1 MKLLNIC
8 RNYNNIS
15 IIGMGKNVGKTTSL
29 NHIISEA
36 RGQMLGEGFL
46 GLTSIG
52 WDGEK
57 EDQVTLNPKPRIY
70 VEKGTII
77 ATAKQLLKSCDIT
90 KEIVLSTGMHTPLG
104 EVIIVRALS
113 DGYVELGGPSI
124 NSQVA
129 ELCHLLK
136 DVGCK
141 LTIVDGALDRR
152 TSASPVITEGTI
164 LSTGASLSRSMHKTV
179 ELTAH
184 TAELL
189 STQKEEDVQILN
201 LAKDIYT
208 HSCMGIIDK
217 YNNVELLKVKTSL
230 GSVKELTESLN
241 ESSRVIVI
249 KGTVHDSLLEGIM
262 ESHVRIKDLKIIA
275 EDGTKLFI
283 TPDML
288 YRFTK
293 KGGCLRAMA
302 PINLICITCNPYSPH
317 GYEYNRDEFIE
328 KLQEKIPLPIIDV
341 MGGGH
346 HRFFK

>member
-8 RNYNNIS
+8 RSYSSIS
-15 IIGMGKNVGKTTSL
+15 IIGMGKNVGKTTAL
-29 NHIISEA
+29 NHIINEA
-36 RGQMLGEGFL
+36 RGQMQGGSL

-52 WDGEK
+52 WDGER
-57 EDQVTLNPKPRIY
+57 EDQVILNSKPRIY

-90 KEIVLSTGMHTPLG
+90 KEILSSTGMQTPMG

-124 NSQVA
+124 NNQVA
-129 ELCHLLK
+129 ELCRLLK
-136 DVGCK
+136 DLGCQ

-152 TSASPVITEGTI
+152 TSASPVITDGTI
-164 LSTGASLSRSMHKTV
+164 LSTGASLSKNMHKTV

-184 TAELL
+184 TVKLL
-189 STQKEEDVQILN
+189 STPKEEDVQILN
-201 LAKDIYT
+201 LAKSICE
-208 HSCMGIIDK
+208 HSRIGIIDK
-217 YNNVELLKVKTSL
+217 HNNIELLKVKTSL

-241 ESSRVIVI
+241 ENSRVIVI

-262 ESHVRIKDLKIIA
+262 ESRVRIKNLKIIA

-293 KGGCLRAMA
+293 RGGCLRTMA
-302 PINLICITCNPYSPH
+302 PINLICITCNPYSPY

-328 KLQEKIPLPIIDV
+328 KLKEEIPLPVIDV
-341 MGGGH
+341 IGGEVPHGL
-346 HRFFK
+346 FK

>member
-1 MKLLNIC
+1 MKLLDVYSI
-8 RNYNNIS
+8 YNSIS
-15 IIGMGKNVGKTTSL
+15 IIGMGKNVGKTTAL
-29 NHIISEA
+29 NHIINEA
-36 RGQMLGEGFL
+36 RGRMDVSPL

-52 WDGEK
+52 WDGER
-57 EDQVTLNPKPRIY
+57 EDQVTLNSKPRIY

-77 ATAKQLLKSCDIT
+77 ATAKQLLKACDIT
-90 KEIVLSTGMHTPLG
+90 KEIVLSTGMQTSVG

-124 NSQVA
+124 NSQMA
-129 ELCHLLK
+129 ELCRLLK
-136 DVGCK
+136 DSGCQ

-184 TAELL
+184 TTELL
-189 STQKEEDVQILN
+189 STPKEEDVQILN
-201 LAKDIYT
+201 LAREIYA
-208 HSCMGIIDK
+208 HSRMGIIDK
-217 YNNVELLKVKTSL
+217 YNNIELLNVKTSL

-241 ESSRVIVI
+241 EGSRVIVI

-262 ESHVRIKDLKIIA
+262 GSHVRIKDLKIIA

-293 KGGCLRAMA
+293 RGGCLRTMA
-302 PINLICITCNPYSPH
+302 PIKLMCITCNPYSPY
-317 GYEYNRDEFIE
+317 GYEYNRDEFME

-346 HRFFK
+346 NGLLK